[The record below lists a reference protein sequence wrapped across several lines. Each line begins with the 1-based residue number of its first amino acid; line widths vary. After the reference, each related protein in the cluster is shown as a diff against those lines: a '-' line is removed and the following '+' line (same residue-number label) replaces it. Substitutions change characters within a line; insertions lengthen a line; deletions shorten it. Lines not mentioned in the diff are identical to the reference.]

1 MINSPRS
8 LQACAQLGVEPS
20 ELYQLTI
27 DKFKEKYP
35 ELINSNEKL
44 IQIRYEAEE
53 KFREETI
60 KQVKEARNKIIEQS
74 EKKNEETTK
83 EMTRSRSKISLQ
95 EKKNQK
101 IKRHLKNIF
110 LFFLIYQILF
120 IFIFQNNFNLNILRI
135 MKKSIYSF
143 YKILI

>member
-27 DKFKEKYP
+27 EKFKEKYP

-83 EMTRSRSKISLQ
+83 EMTRSRSKID
-95 EKKNQK
+95 
-101 IKRHLKNIF
+101 
-110 LFFLIYQILF
+110 
-120 IFIFQNNFNLNILRI
+120 
-135 MKKSIYSF
+135 
-143 YKILI
+143 